1 MSTERY
7 DESVREQ
14 KKIKREKQIRN
25 QKVVLGFVILAV
37 IIGALFALM
46 TYWEK
51 SSGEDTDAQIRQAV
65 ASGYQKFLEANSAQ
79 GSAEEIK
86 EDSEQFAAWL
96 AETYPDETKAV
107 FQSGEGGTGV
117 SEADFYAGYNKT
129 LHVLSDEY
137 HGYLKDTDTAAGN
150 HIYVKD
156 GKSEGEAEIV
166 IGGNLVL
173 SEDELALERY
183 DETGVLSDSISQEV
197 LDTAN
202 AADLFFLSHEYTASS
217 QEEALDGKPVV
228 FRADPNR
235 EELLLELGVDLV
247 SLANDHVYDY
257 GADALLDTIAGLDE
271 RGINHIGAGADSA
284 EASQPVYYIINGV
297 KIGFAAAMNSEAEGE
312 RYTEQAGEDTAGVQT
327 AYDIEAYKKIL
338 SDAAKNCDYLIAY
351 MHWGPDNE
359 NQLDDAQQSTGAE
372 LIQAGADLVIG
383 GNSRKLQGVEFVD
396 SKPVVY
402 GMGDFWA
409 RADRKFGGLL
419 KLNITAD
426 GLKQMAFVPCL
437 DEDFNVQYLSD
448 SEQQRTMYDALQEL
462 SPNAVIDDQ
471 GVITEDTA
479 DTSDADASN
488 TEAQPA
494 Q

>member
-1 MSTERY
+1 M
-7 DESVREQ
+7 
-14 KKIKREKQIRN
+14 
-25 QKVVLGFVILAV
+25 
-37 IIGALFALM
+37 
-46 TYWEK
+46 
-51 SSGEDTDAQIRQAV
+51 
-65 ASGYQKFLEANSAQ
+65 
-79 GSAEEIK
+79 
-86 EDSEQFAAWL
+86 
-96 AETYPDETKAV
+96 
-107 FQSGEGGTGV
+107 
-117 SEADFYAGYNKT
+117 
-129 LHVLSDEY
+129 LSDEY

-156 GKSEGEAEIV
+156 GKTEGEAEIV

-257 GADALLDTIAGLDE
+257 GPDGLLDTIAGLDE

-297 KIGFAAAMNSEAEGE
+297 KIGFAAAMNSEADGE

-327 AYDIEAYKKIL
+327 AYDIEAYKKLL

-479 DTSDADASN
+479 GTSDADASN